1 MAAIFKSVIS
11 TPVCLLGRKAVLRY
25 LAMRL
30 LSFESQEKERN
41 THFGYETVTE
51 EEKTQKGENTSFVI
65 G

>member
-1 MAAIFKSVIS
+1 
-11 TPVCLLGRKAVLRY
+11 
-25 LAMRL
+25 MRL